1 MLRLWFKLW
10 KAEMGRIKLLSD
22 DLKNKIAAGEVVERP
37 ASVVKELIENS
48 LDAGATE
55 IDVIVRGGG
64 NVSMQVI
71 DNGAGLEKDDLLIAF
86 SRHSTSKIE
95 TVEDLSTIDTLGF
108 RGEALSSI
116 ASVAKVKA
124 LSSVNGEDSGYEISV
139 LDGEISQPEP
149 AALSKGT
156 AISVSDLFFSIPARR
171 KFLKSAQV
179 ELRHIIRTVRRFGL
193 CRPDVKFTLTADD
206 KEVMT
211 LAPVTLIDRIA
222 AVHDPSYRE
231 NLLEVN
237 HQAGPFAITGYVG
250 NLNLVRKRWG
260 EQSLFLN
267 GRYIVNKL
275 LNSAIYSAYQ
285 SLVSRGE
292 FPFFVITLEV
302 PLDTVDVNVHPM
314 KIEVR
319 FRDEWRVYHA
329 LKTAV
334 TEALGDILST
344 VPDFLKSSESFP
356 DSSSQTGFSF
366 PKSTPS
372 SILSRQSVERAKSY
386 VQTMGETR
394 TEEEG
399 VNLESIW
406 QVHAKYIVSEIKSGL
421 VIIDQH
427 VAHERV
433 LFEQAMG
440 AMEGHPLPSQSL
452 LFPEVV
458 ELPIEDFSTLLEL
471 LPYLE
476 KIGFRMKEF
485 GKNTVMI
492 EGVPS
497 ELGWGNEREVLT
509 EIIDTFRNQ
518 QKAQPSFMEAVA
530 ASFACKAAVKA
541 GDALTH
547 EEMQSLVDR
556 LFATQHPYYCPHG
569 RPIMVNLSLD
579 ELDRRFE
586 RT

>member
-1 MLRLWFKLW
+1 
-10 KAEMGRIKLLSD
+10 MGRIKLLSD

-48 LDAGATE
+48 LDSGATE
-55 IDVIVRGGG
+55 IDVIVKGGG
-64 NVSMQVI
+64 NVSVQVI
-71 DNGAGLEKDDLLIAF
+71 DNGVGLEKDDLLIAF
-86 SRHSTSKIE
+86 ARHSTSKIE
-95 TVEDLSTIDTLGF
+95 SVEDLSTIDTLGF

-116 ASVAKVKA
+116 ASVSKVKA

-139 LDGEISQPEP
+139 LGGEISQPEP
-149 AALSKGT
+149 VALSQGT

-179 ELRHIIRTVRRFGL
+179 ELRHIIKTVRRFGL
-193 CRPDVKFTLTADD
+193 CHPNVRFSLTADD

-211 LAPVTLIDRIA
+211 LAPMTLIDRIA

-237 HQAGPFAITGYVG
+237 HQAGLFAITGYVG
-250 NLNLVRKRWG
+250 NLNLVRKRRG
-260 EQSLFLN
+260 EQNLFLN

-334 TEALGDILST
+334 TEALNDILST
-344 VPDFLKSSESFP
+344 VPDFLKPSESFP
-356 DSSSQTGFSF
+356 SSGGQAGFSF
-366 PKSTPS
+366 PQSTS
-372 SILSRQSVERAKSY
+372 STILSRQSIERAKSY
-386 VQTMGETR
+386 VQTMGETQ

-399 VNLESIW
+399 VNLENIW
-406 QVHAKYIVSEIKSGL
+406 QVHTKYIVSEIKSGL
-421 VIIDQH
+421 VVIDQH

-433 LFEQAMG
+433 LFEQAMD
-440 AMEGHPLPSQSL
+440 AMEGNPLPSQSL

-509 EIIDTFRNQ
+509 EIIDTYRNQ

-541 GDALTH
+541 GDVLTQ

>member
-1 MLRLWFKLW
+1 
-10 KAEMGRIKLLSD
+10 MGRIKLLSD

-48 LDAGATE
+48 LDSGATE
-55 IDVIVRGGG
+55 IDVIVKGGG
-64 NVSMQVI
+64 NVSVQVI
-71 DNGAGLEKDDLLIAF
+71 DNGVGLEKDDLLIAF
-86 SRHSTSKIE
+86 ARHSTSKIE
-95 TVEDLSTIDTLGF
+95 SVEDLSTIDTLGF

-124 LSSVNGEDSGYEISV
+124 LSFVNGEDSGYEISV
-139 LDGEISQPEP
+139 LGGEISQPEP
-149 AALSKGT
+149 VALSKGT

-193 CRPDVKFTLTADD
+193 CRPNVRFTLTADD

-211 LAPVTLIDRIA
+211 LAPMTLIDRIA

-237 HQAGPFAITGYVG
+237 HQAGLFAITGYVG
-250 NLNLVRKRWG
+250 NLNLVRKRRG
-260 EQSLFLN
+260 EQNLFLN

-334 TEALGDILST
+334 TEALNDILST
-344 VPDFLKSSESFP
+344 VPDFLKPSESFP
-356 DSSSQTGFSF
+356 SSGGQAGFSF
-366 PKSTPS
+366 PQSTPS
-372 SILSRQSVERAKSY
+372 AILSRQSVERAKSY
-386 VQTMGETR
+386 VQTMGETQ

-399 VNLESIW
+399 VNLENIW
-406 QVHAKYIVSEIKSGL
+406 QVHTKYIVSEIKSGL
-421 VIIDQH
+421 VVIDQH

-433 LFEQAMG
+433 LFEQAMD
-440 AMEGHPLPSQSL
+440 AMEGNPLPSQSL

-458 ELPIEDFSTLLEL
+458 ELPIEDFPTLLEL

-509 EIIDTFRNQ
+509 EIIDTYRNQ

-541 GDALTH
+541 GDVLTQ

>member
-1 MLRLWFKLW
+1 
-10 KAEMGRIKLLSD
+10 MGRIKLLSD
-22 DLKNKIAAGEVVERP
+22 DLKNKIAAGEVIERP

-48 LDAGATE
+48 LDSGATE
-55 IDVIVRGGG
+55 IDVIVKGGG
-64 NVSMQVI
+64 NVSVQVI
-71 DNGAGLEKDDLLIAF
+71 DNGVGLEKDDLLIAF

-95 TVEDLSTIDTLGF
+95 SVEDLSTIDTLGF

-124 LSSVNGEDSGYEISV
+124 LSSIKGEDSGYKIAV
-139 LDGEISQPEP
+139 LGGEISQPEP
-149 AALSKGT
+149 VALSKGT

-179 ELRHIIRTVRRFGL
+179 ELRHIIMAVRRFGL
-193 CRPDVKFTLTADD
+193 CQPNVRFTLTAND

-211 LAPVTLIDRIA
+211 LAPMNFIDRIA
-222 AVHDPSYRE
+222 AVYDPSYRE

-237 HQAGPFAITGYVG
+237 HQAGLFAITGYVG
-250 NLNLVRKRWG
+250 NLNLIRKRRG
-260 EQSLFLN
+260 EQNLFLN

-292 FPFFVITLEV
+292 FPFFAINLKV

-334 TEALGDILST
+334 TEALNDILST
-344 VPDFLKSSESFP
+344 VPDFLKPSESFP
-356 DSSSQTGFSF
+356 SSDGQTGFSF
-366 PKSTPS
+366 PQSTPS
-372 SILSRQSVERAKSY
+372 AILSRQSVERAKSY
-386 VQTMGETR
+386 VQTMGETQ

-399 VNLESIW
+399 VNLENIW
-406 QVHAKYIVSEIKSGL
+406 QVHTKYIVSEIISGL
-421 VIIDQH
+421 VVIDQH

-433 LFEQAMG
+433 LFEQAMD
-440 AMEGHPLPSQSL
+440 AMEGNPLPSQSL

-485 GKNTVMI
+485 GENTVMI

-509 EIIDTFRNQ
+509 EIIDTYRNQ

-541 GDALTH
+541 GDVLTL

>member
-1 MLRLWFKLW
+1 
-10 KAEMGRIKLLSD
+10 MGRIKLLSD

-48 LDAGATE
+48 LDSGATE
-55 IDVIVRGGG
+55 IDVIVKGGG
-64 NVSMQVI
+64 NVSVQVI
-71 DNGAGLEKDDLLIAF
+71 DNGVGLEKDDLLIAF
-86 SRHSTSKIE
+86 ARHSTSKIE
-95 TVEDLSTIDTLGF
+95 SVEDLSTIDTLGF

-116 ASVAKVKA
+116 ASVSKVKA

-139 LDGEISQPEP
+139 LGGEISQPEP
-149 AALSKGT
+149 VALSKGT

-193 CRPDVKFTLTADD
+193 CQPNVRFTLTADD

-211 LAPVTLIDRIA
+211 LAPMTLIDRIA
-222 AVHDPSYRE
+222 AVHDPSYQE

-237 HQAGPFAITGYVG
+237 HQAGLFAITGYVG
-250 NLNLVRKRWG
+250 NLNLVRKRRG
-260 EQSLFLN
+260 EQNLFLN

-334 TEALGDILST
+334 TEALNDILST
-344 VPDFLKSSESFP
+344 VPDFLKPSESFP
-356 DSSSQTGFSF
+356 SSGGQAGFSF
-366 PKSTPS
+366 PQSTS
-372 SILSRQSVERAKSY
+372 SAILSRQSIERAKSY
-386 VQTMGETR
+386 VQTMGETQ

-399 VNLESIW
+399 VNLENIW
-406 QVHAKYIVSEIKSGL
+406 QVHTKYIVSEIKSGL
-421 VIIDQH
+421 VVIDQH

-433 LFEQAMG
+433 LFEQAMD
-440 AMEGHPLPSQSL
+440 AMEGNPLPSQSL

-509 EIIDTFRNQ
+509 EIIDTYRNQ

-541 GDALTH
+541 GDVLTQ

-586 RT
+586 RI

>member
-1 MLRLWFKLW
+1 
-10 KAEMGRIKLLSD
+10 MGRIKLLSD

-48 LDAGATE
+48 LDSGATE
-55 IDVIVRGGG
+55 IDVIVKGGG
-64 NVSMQVI
+64 NVSVQVI
-71 DNGAGLEKDDLLIAF
+71 DNGVGLEKDDLLIAF
-86 SRHSTSKIE
+86 ARHSTSKIE
-95 TVEDLSTIDTLGF
+95 SVEDLSTIDTLGF

-139 LDGEISQPEP
+139 LGGEISQPEP
-149 AALSKGT
+149 VALSQGT

-193 CRPDVKFTLTADD
+193 CQPNVRFTLTADD

-211 LAPVTLIDRIA
+211 LAPMTLIDRIA
-222 AVHDPSYRE
+222 AVHDPSYQE

-237 HQAGPFAITGYVG
+237 HQAGLFAITGYVG
-250 NLNLVRKRWG
+250 NLNLVRKRRG
-260 EQSLFLN
+260 EQNLFLN

-292 FPFFVITLEV
+292 FPFFAITLEV

-334 TEALGDILST
+334 TEALNDILST
-344 VPDFLKSSESFP
+344 VPDFLKPSESFP
-356 DSSSQTGFSF
+356 SSGGQAGFSF
-366 PKSTPS
+366 PQSTS
-372 SILSRQSVERAKSY
+372 SAILSRQSIERAKSY
-386 VQTMGETR
+386 VQTMGETQ

-399 VNLESIW
+399 VNLENIW
-406 QVHAKYIVSEIKSGL
+406 QVHTKYIVSEIKSGL
-421 VIIDQH
+421 VVIDQH

-433 LFEQAMG
+433 LFEQAMD
-440 AMEGHPLPSQSL
+440 AMEGNPLPSQSL

-509 EIIDTFRNQ
+509 EIIDTYRNQ

-541 GDALTH
+541 GDVLTQ

>member
-1 MLRLWFKLW
+1 
-10 KAEMGRIKLLSD
+10 MGRIKLLSD

-48 LDAGATE
+48 LDSGATE
-55 IDVIVRGGG
+55 IDVIVKGGG
-64 NVSMQVI
+64 NVSVQVI
-71 DNGAGLEKDDLLIAF
+71 DNGVGLEKDDLLIAF
-86 SRHSTSKIE
+86 ARHSTSKIE
-95 TVEDLSTIDTLGF
+95 SVEDLSTIDTLGF

-124 LSSVNGEDSGYEISV
+124 LSSVNGENSGYEISV
-139 LDGEISQPEP
+139 LGGEISQPEP
-149 AALSKGT
+149 VALSQGT

-193 CRPDVKFTLTADD
+193 CQPNVRFTLTADD
-206 KEVMT
+206 KEVMP
-211 LAPVTLIDRIA
+211 LSPMTLIDRIA

-237 HQAGPFAITGYVG
+237 HQAGLFAITGYVG
-250 NLNLVRKRWG
+250 NLNLVRKRRG
-260 EQSLFLN
+260 EQNLFLN

-334 TEALGDILST
+334 TEALNDILST
-344 VPDFLKSSESFP
+344 VPDFLKPSESFP
-356 DSSSQTGFSF
+356 SSGGQAGFSF
-366 PKSTPS
+366 PQSTS
-372 SILSRQSVERAKSY
+372 STILSRQSIERAKSY
-386 VQTMGETR
+386 VQTMGETQ

-399 VNLESIW
+399 VNLENIW
-406 QVHAKYIVSEIKSGL
+406 QVHTKYIVSEIKSGL
-421 VIIDQH
+421 VVIDQH

-433 LFEQAMG
+433 LFEQAMD
-440 AMEGHPLPSQSL
+440 AMEGNPLPSQSL

-509 EIIDTFRNQ
+509 EIIDTYRNQ

-541 GDALTH
+541 GDVLTQ

>member
-1 MLRLWFKLW
+1 
-10 KAEMGRIKLLSD
+10 MGRIRLLSD

-48 LDAGATE
+48 LDSGATE
-55 IDVIVRGGG
+55 IDVIVKGGG
-64 NVSMQVI
+64 NVSVQVI
-71 DNGAGLEKDDLLIAF
+71 DNGVGLEKDDLLIAF
-86 SRHSTSKIE
+86 ARHSTSKIAS
-95 TVEDLSTIDTLGF
+95 VEDLSSIDTLGF

-139 LDGEISQPEP
+139 SGGEISQPEP
-149 AALSKGT
+149 VALSKGT

-193 CRPDVKFTLTADD
+193 CRPNVRFTLTADD

-211 LAPVTLIDRIA
+211 LAPMTLIDRIA

-237 HQAGPFAITGYVG
+237 HQAGLFAITGYVG
-250 NLNLVRKRWG
+250 NLNLVRKRRG
-260 EQSLFLN
+260 EQNLFLN

-292 FPFFVITLEV
+292 FPFFAINLKV

-334 TEALGDILST
+334 TEALNDILST
-344 VPDFLKSSESFP
+344 VPDFLRPSESFP
-356 DSSSQTGFSF
+356 SSGGQAGFSF
-366 PKSTPS
+366 PQSTPS
-372 SILSRQSVERAKSY
+372 AILSRQSVERAKSY
-386 VQTMGETR
+386 VQTMGETQ

-399 VNLESIW
+399 VNLENIW
-406 QVHAKYIVSEIKSGL
+406 QVHTKYIVSEIISGL
-421 VIIDQH
+421 VVIDQH

-433 LFEQAMG
+433 LFEQAMD
-440 AMEGHPLPSQSL
+440 AMEGNPLPSQSL

-509 EIIDTFRNQ
+509 EIIDTYRNQ

-541 GDALTH
+541 GDVLTQ

>member
-1 MLRLWFKLW
+1 
-10 KAEMGRIKLLSD
+10 MGRIKLLSD

-48 LDAGATE
+48 LDSGATE
-55 IDVIVRGGG
+55 IDVIVKGGG
-64 NVSMQVI
+64 NVSVQVI
-71 DNGAGLEKDDLLIAF
+71 DNGVGLEKDDLLIAF
-86 SRHSTSKIE
+86 ARHSTSKIE
-95 TVEDLSTIDTLGF
+95 SVEDLSTIDTLGF

-139 LDGEISQPEP
+139 LGGEISQPEP
-149 AALSKGT
+149 VALSQGT

-193 CRPDVKFTLTADD
+193 CQPNVRFTLTADD

-211 LAPVTLIDRIA
+211 LAPMNFIDRIA

-237 HQAGPFAITGYVG
+237 HQAGLFAITGYVG
-250 NLNLVRKRWG
+250 NLNLVRKRRG
-260 EQSLFLN
+260 EQNLFLN

-334 TEALGDILST
+334 TEALNDILST
-344 VPDFLKSSESFP
+344 VPDFLKPSESFP
-356 DSSSQTGFSF
+356 SSGGQAGFSF
-366 PKSTPS
+366 PQSTS
-372 SILSRQSVERAKSY
+372 SAILSRQSIERAKSY
-386 VQTMGETR
+386 VQTMGETQ

-399 VNLESIW
+399 VNLENIW
-406 QVHAKYIVSEIKSGL
+406 QVHTKYIVSEIKSGL
-421 VIIDQH
+421 VIFDQH

-433 LFEQAMG
+433 LFEQAMD
-440 AMEGHPLPSQSL
+440 AMEGNPLPSQSL

-509 EIIDTFRNQ
+509 EIIDTYRNQ

-541 GDALTH
+541 GDVLTQ

>member
-1 MLRLWFKLW
+1 
-10 KAEMGRIKLLSD
+10 MGRIKLLSD

-48 LDAGATE
+48 LDSGATE
-55 IDVIVRGGG
+55 IDVIVKGGG
-64 NVSMQVI
+64 NVSVQVI
-71 DNGAGLEKDDLLIAF
+71 DNGVGLEKDDLLIAF
-86 SRHSTSKIE
+86 ARHSTSKIE
-95 TVEDLSTIDTLGF
+95 SVEDLSSIDTLGF

-139 LDGEISQPEP
+139 LGGEISQPEP
-149 AALSKGT
+149 VALSKGT

-193 CRPDVKFTLTADD
+193 CQPNVRFTLTADD

-211 LAPVTLIDRIA
+211 LAPMTLIDRIA

-237 HQAGPFAITGYVG
+237 HQAGLFAITGYVG
-250 NLNLVRKRWG
+250 NLNLVRKRRG
-260 EQSLFLN
+260 EQNLFLN

-292 FPFFVITLEV
+292 FPFFAINLKV
-302 PLDTVDVNVHPM
+302 PFDTVDVNVHPM

-334 TEALGDILST
+334 TEALNDILST
-344 VPDFLKSSESFP
+344 VPDFLKPSESFP
-356 DSSSQTGFSF
+356 SSGGQAGFSF
-366 PKSTPS
+366 PQSTPS
-372 SILSRQSVERAKSY
+372 GILSRQSVERAKSY
-386 VQTMGETR
+386 VQTMGETQ

-399 VNLESIW
+399 VNLENIW
-406 QVHAKYIVSEIKSGL
+406 QVHTKYIVSEIKSGL
-421 VIIDQH
+421 VVIDQH

-433 LFEQAMG
+433 LFEQAMD
-440 AMEGHPLPSQSL
+440 AMEGNPLPSQSL

-509 EIIDTFRNQ
+509 EIIDTYRNQ

-541 GDALTH
+541 GDVLTQ

>member
-1 MLRLWFKLW
+1 
-10 KAEMGRIKLLSD
+10 MGRIKLLSD

-48 LDAGATE
+48 LDSGATE
-55 IDVIVRGGG
+55 IDVIVKGGG
-64 NVSMQVI
+64 NVSVQVI
-71 DNGAGLEKDDLLIAF
+71 DNGVGLEKDDLLIAF
-86 SRHSTSKIE
+86 ARHSTSKIE
-95 TVEDLSTIDTLGF
+95 SVEDLSTIDTLGF

-139 LDGEISQPEP
+139 LGGEISQPEP
-149 AALSKGT
+149 VALSQGT

-193 CRPDVKFTLTADD
+193 CQPNVRFTLTADD

-211 LAPVTLIDRIA
+211 LAPMTLIDRIA

-237 HQAGPFAITGYVG
+237 HQAGLFAITGYVG
-250 NLNLVRKRWG
+250 NLNLVRKRRG
-260 EQSLFLN
+260 EQNLFLN

-334 TEALGDILST
+334 TEALNDILST
-344 VPDFLKSSESFP
+344 VPDFLKPSESFP
-356 DSSSQTGFSF
+356 SSGGQAGFSF
-366 PKSTPS
+366 PQSTS
-372 SILSRQSVERAKSY
+372 STILSRQSIERAKSY
-386 VQTMGETR
+386 VQTMGETQ

-399 VNLESIW
+399 VNLENIW
-406 QVHAKYIVSEIKSGL
+406 QVHTKYIVSEIKSGL
-421 VIIDQH
+421 VVIDQH

-433 LFEQAMG
+433 LFEQAMD
-440 AMEGHPLPSQSL
+440 AMEGNPLPSQSL

-509 EIIDTFRNQ
+509 EIIDTYRNQ

-541 GDALTH
+541 GDVLTQ

>member
-1 MLRLWFKLW
+1 
-10 KAEMGRIKLLSD
+10 
-22 DLKNKIAAGEVVERP
+22 VVERP

-48 LDAGATE
+48 LDSGATE
-55 IDVIVRGGG
+55 IDVIVKGGG
-64 NVSMQVI
+64 NVSVQVI
-71 DNGAGLEKDDLLIAF
+71 DNGVGLEKDDLLIAF
-86 SRHSTSKIE
+86 ARHSTSKIE
-95 TVEDLSTIDTLGF
+95 SVEDLSTIDTLGF

-139 LDGEISQPEP
+139 SGGEISQPEP
-149 AALSKGT
+149 VALSKGT

-193 CRPDVKFTLTADD
+193 CQPNVRFTLTADD

-211 LAPVTLIDRIA
+211 LAPMTLIDRIA

-237 HQAGPFAITGYVG
+237 HQAGLFAITGYVG
-250 NLNLVRKRWG
+250 NLNLVRKRRG
-260 EQSLFLN
+260 EQNLFLN

-334 TEALGDILST
+334 TEALNDILST
-344 VPDFLKSSESFP
+344 VPDFLKPSESFP
-356 DSSSQTGFSF
+356 SSGGQAGFSF
-366 PKSTPS
+366 PQSTPS
-372 SILSRQSVERAKSY
+372 AILSRQSVERAKSY
-386 VQTMGETR
+386 VQTMGETQ

-399 VNLESIW
+399 VNLENIW
-406 QVHAKYIVSEIKSGL
+406 QVHTKYIVSEIKSGL
-421 VIIDQH
+421 VVIDQH

-433 LFEQAMG
+433 LFEQAMD
-440 AMEGHPLPSQSL
+440 AMEGNPLPSQSL

-509 EIIDTFRNQ
+509 EIIDTYRNQ

-541 GDALTH
+541 GDVLTQ

>member
-1 MLRLWFKLW
+1 
-10 KAEMGRIKLLSD
+10 MGRIKLLSD

-48 LDAGATE
+48 LDSGATE
-55 IDVIVRGGG
+55 IDVIVKGGG
-64 NVSMQVI
+64 NVSVQVI
-71 DNGAGLEKDDLLIAF
+71 DNGVGLEKDDLLIAF
-86 SRHSTSKIE
+86 ARHSTSKIE
-95 TVEDLSTIDTLGF
+95 SVEDLSTIDTLGF

-139 LDGEISQPEP
+139 SGGEISQPEP
-149 AALSKGT
+149 VALSTGT
-156 AISVSDLFFSIPARR
+156 AISVIDLFFSIPARR

-193 CRPDVKFTLTADD
+193 CRPNVRFTLTADD

-211 LAPVTLIDRIA
+211 LAPMTLIDRIA
-222 AVHDPSYRE
+222 AVHDPSYQE

-237 HQAGPFAITGYVG
+237 HQAGLFAITGYVG
-250 NLNLVRKRWG
+250 NLNLVRKRRG
-260 EQSLFLN
+260 EQNLFLN

-275 LNSAIYSAYQ
+275 LNSAIHSAYQ

-334 TEALGDILST
+334 TEALNDILST
-344 VPDFLKSSESFP
+344 IPDFLKPSESFP
-356 DSSSQTGFSF
+356 SSGGQTGFSF
-366 PKSTPS
+366 RQSTPS
-372 SILSRQSVERAKSY
+372 EILSRQSVERAKSY
-386 VQTMGETR
+386 VQTMGETQ

-399 VNLESIW
+399 VNLENIW
-406 QVHAKYIVSEIKSGL
+406 QVHTKYIVSEIKSGL
-421 VIIDQH
+421 VVIDQH

-433 LFEQAMG
+433 LFEQAMD
-440 AMEGHPLPSQSL
+440 AMEGNPLPSQSL

-509 EIIDTFRNQ
+509 EIIDTYRNQ

-541 GDALTH
+541 GDVLTQ

>member
-1 MLRLWFKLW
+1 
-10 KAEMGRIKLLSD
+10 MGRIKLLSD

-48 LDAGATE
+48 LDSGATE
-55 IDVIVRGGG
+55 IDVIVKGGG
-64 NVSMQVI
+64 NVSVQVI
-71 DNGAGLEKDDLLIAF
+71 DNGVGLEKDDLLIAF
-86 SRHSTSKIE
+86 ARHSTSKIE
-95 TVEDLSTIDTLGF
+95 SVEDLSTIDTLGF

-116 ASVAKVKA
+116 ASVSKVKA

-139 LDGEISQPEP
+139 LGGEISQPEP
-149 AALSKGT
+149 VALSKGT

-193 CRPDVKFTLTADD
+193 CRPNVRFTLTADD

-211 LAPVTLIDRIA
+211 LAPMTLIDRIA

-237 HQAGPFAITGYVG
+237 HQAGLFAITGYVG
-250 NLNLVRKRWG
+250 NLNLVRKRRG
-260 EQSLFLN
+260 EQNLFLN

-334 TEALGDILST
+334 TEALNDILST
-344 VPDFLKSSESFP
+344 IPDFLKPSESVP
-356 DSSSQTGFSF
+356 SSGGQAGFSF
-366 PKSTPS
+366 PQSTPS
-372 SILSRQSVERAKSY
+372 AILSRQSIERAKSY
-386 VQTMGETR
+386 VQTMGETQ

-399 VNLESIW
+399 VNLENIW
-406 QVHAKYIVSEIKSGL
+406 QVHTKYIVSEIKSGL
-421 VIIDQH
+421 VVIDQH

-433 LFEQAMG
+433 LFEQAMD
-440 AMEGHPLPSQSL
+440 AMEGNPLPSQSL

-509 EIIDTFRNQ
+509 EIIDTYRNQ

-541 GDALTH
+541 GDVLTQ

>member
-1 MLRLWFKLW
+1 
-10 KAEMGRIKLLSD
+10 MGRIRLLSD

-48 LDAGATE
+48 LDSGATE
-55 IDVIVRGGG
+55 IDVIVKGGG
-64 NVSMQVI
+64 NVSVQVI
-71 DNGAGLEKDDLLIAF
+71 DNGVGLEKDDLLIAF
-86 SRHSTSKIE
+86 ARHSTSKIAS
-95 TVEDLSTIDTLGF
+95 VEDLSSIDTLGF

-139 LDGEISQPEP
+139 SGGEISQPEP
-149 AALSKGT
+149 VALSKGT

-171 KFLKSAQV
+171 KFLKSARV

-193 CRPDVKFTLTADD
+193 CQPNVKFTLTADD

-211 LAPVTLIDRIA
+211 LSPMTLIDRIA
-222 AVHDPSYRE
+222 AVHDPSYKE

-250 NLNLVRKRWG
+250 NLNLVRKRRG

-334 TEALGDILST
+334 TEALNDILST
-344 VPDFLKSSESFP
+344 VPDFLKPSESFP
-356 DSSSQTGFSF
+356 SSGGQAGFSF
-366 PKSTPS
+366 PQSTPS
-372 SILSRQSVERAKSY
+372 AILSRQSVERAKSY
-386 VQTMGETR
+386 VQTMGETQ

-399 VNLESIW
+399 VNLENIW
-406 QVHAKYIVSEIKSGL
+406 QVHTKYIVSEIKSGL
-421 VIIDQH
+421 VVIDQH

-433 LFEQAMG
+433 LFEQAMD
-440 AMEGHPLPSQSL
+440 AMEGNPLPSQSL

-509 EIIDTFRNQ
+509 EIIDTYRNQ

-541 GDALTH
+541 GDVLTQ

>member
-1 MLRLWFKLW
+1 
-10 KAEMGRIKLLSD
+10 MGRIKLLSD

-48 LDAGATE
+48 LDSGATE
-55 IDVIVRGGG
+55 IDVIVKGGG
-64 NVSMQVI
+64 NVSVQVI
-71 DNGAGLEKDDLLIAF
+71 DNGVGLEKDDLLIAF
-86 SRHSTSKIE
+86 ARHSTSKIE
-95 TVEDLSTIDTLGF
+95 SVEDLSTIDTLGF

-139 LDGEISQPEP
+139 LGGEISQPEP
-149 AALSKGT
+149 VALSQGT

-193 CRPDVKFTLTADD
+193 CRPNVRFTLTADD

-211 LAPVTLIDRIA
+211 LAPMTLIDRIA

-237 HQAGPFAITGYVG
+237 HQAGLFAITGYVG
-250 NLNLVRKRWG
+250 NLNLVRKRRG
-260 EQSLFLN
+260 EQNLFLN

-292 FPFFVITLEV
+292 FPFFAINLKV

-334 TEALGDILST
+334 TEALNDILST
-344 VPDFLKSSESFP
+344 VPDFLKPSESFP
-356 DSSSQTGFSF
+356 SSGGQAGFSF
-366 PKSTPS
+366 PQSTPS
-372 SILSRQSVERAKSY
+372 AILSRQSVERAKSY
-386 VQTMGETR
+386 VQTMGETQ

-399 VNLESIW
+399 VNLENIW
-406 QVHAKYIVSEIKSGL
+406 QVHTKYIVSEIKSGL
-421 VIIDQH
+421 VVIDQH

-433 LFEQAMG
+433 LFEQAMD
-440 AMEGHPLPSQSL
+440 AMEGNPLPSQSL

-509 EIIDTFRNQ
+509 EIIDTYRNQ

-541 GDALTH
+541 GDVLTQ

>member
-1 MLRLWFKLW
+1 
-10 KAEMGRIKLLSD
+10 MGRIKLLSD

-48 LDAGATE
+48 LDSGATE
-55 IDVIVRGGG
+55 IDVIVKGGG
-64 NVSMQVI
+64 NVSVQVI
-71 DNGAGLEKDDLLIAF
+71 DNGVGLEKDDLLIAF
-86 SRHSTSKIE
+86 ARHSTSKIE
-95 TVEDLSTIDTLGF
+95 SVDDLSNIDTLGF

-139 LDGEISQPEP
+139 SGGEISQPEP
-149 AALSKGT
+149 VALSKGT

-193 CRPDVKFTLTADD
+193 CQPNVRFTLTADD

-211 LAPVTLIDRIA
+211 LAPMTLIDRIA

-237 HQAGPFAITGYVG
+237 HQAGLFAITGYVG
-250 NLNLVRKRWG
+250 NLNLIRKRRG
-260 EQSLFLN
+260 EQNLFLN

-292 FPFFVITLEV
+292 FPFFAINLKV

-334 TEALGDILST
+334 TEALNDILST
-344 VPDFLKSSESFP
+344 VPDFLKPSESFP
-356 DSSSQTGFSF
+356 SSGGQAGFSF
-366 PKSTPS
+366 PQSTPS
-372 SILSRQSVERAKSY
+372 AILSRQSIERAKSY
-386 VQTMGETR
+386 VQTMGETQ

-399 VNLESIW
+399 VNLENIW
-406 QVHAKYIVSEIKSGL
+406 QVHTKYIVSEIKSGL
-421 VIIDQH
+421 VVIDQH

-433 LFEQAMG
+433 LFEQAMD
-440 AMEGHPLPSQSL
+440 AMEGNPLPSQSL

-509 EIIDTFRNQ
+509 EIIDTYRNQ

-541 GDALTH
+541 GDVLTQ

>member
-1 MLRLWFKLW
+1 
-10 KAEMGRIKLLSD
+10 MGRIRLLSD

-48 LDAGATE
+48 LDSGATE
-55 IDVIVRGGG
+55 IDVIVKGGG
-64 NVSMQVI
+64 NVSVQVI
-71 DNGAGLEKDDLLIAF
+71 DNGVGLEKDDLLIAF
-86 SRHSTSKIE
+86 ARHSTSKIE
-95 TVEDLSTIDTLGF
+95 SVEDLSTIDTLGF

-116 ASVAKVKA
+116 ASVSKVKA

-139 LDGEISQPEP
+139 SGGEISQPEP
-149 AALSKGT
+149 VALSKGT

-193 CRPDVKFTLTADD
+193 CQPNVRFTLTADD
-206 KEVMT
+206 KDVMT
-211 LAPVTLIDRIA
+211 LAPMTLIDRIA
-222 AVHDPSYRE
+222 AVHDPSYKE

-250 NLNLVRKRWG
+250 NLNLVRKRRG
-260 EQSLFLN
+260 EQNLFLN
-267 GRYIVNKL
+267 GRYIINKL
-275 LNSAIYSAYQ
+275 LNSAIYSAYL

-334 TEALGDILST
+334 TEALNDILST
-344 VPDFLKSSESFP
+344 VPDFLKPSESFP
-356 DSSSQTGFSF
+356 SSGGQAGFSF
-366 PKSTPS
+366 PQSTPS
-372 SILSRQSVERAKSY
+372 AILSRQSVERAKSY
-386 VQTMGETR
+386 VQTMGETQ

-399 VNLESIW
+399 VNLENIW
-406 QVHAKYIVSEIKSGL
+406 QVHTKYIVSEIKSGL
-421 VIIDQH
+421 VVIDQH

-433 LFEQAMG
+433 LFEQAMD
-440 AMEGHPLPSQSL
+440 AMEGNPLPSQSL

-509 EIIDTFRNQ
+509 EIIDTYRNQ

-541 GDALTH
+541 GDVLTQ

>member
-1 MLRLWFKLW
+1 
-10 KAEMGRIKLLSD
+10 MGRIKLLSD

-48 LDAGATE
+48 LDSGATE
-55 IDVIVRGGG
+55 IDVIVKGGG
-64 NVSMQVI
+64 NVSVQVI
-71 DNGAGLEKDDLLIAF
+71 DNGVGLEKDDLLIAF
-86 SRHSTSKIE
+86 ARHSTSKIE
-95 TVEDLSTIDTLGF
+95 SVEDLSTIDTLGF

-139 LDGEISQPEP
+139 LGGEISQPEP
-149 AALSKGT
+149 VALSKGT

-193 CRPDVKFTLTADD
+193 CQPNVRFTLTADD

-211 LAPVTLIDRIA
+211 LAPMTLIDRIA

-237 HQAGPFAITGYVG
+237 HQAGLFAITGYVG
-250 NLNLVRKRWG
+250 NLNLVRKRRG
-260 EQSLFLN
+260 EQNLFLN

-334 TEALGDILST
+334 TEALNDILST
-344 VPDFLKSSESFP
+344 VPDFLKPSESFP
-356 DSSSQTGFSF
+356 SSGGQAGFSF
-366 PKSTPS
+366 PQSTPS
-372 SILSRQSVERAKSY
+372 AILSRQSIERAKSY
-386 VQTMGETR
+386 VQTMGETQ

-399 VNLESIW
+399 VNLENIW
-406 QVHAKYIVSEIKSGL
+406 QVHTKYIVSEIKSGL
-421 VIIDQH
+421 VVIDQH

-433 LFEQAMG
+433 LFEQAMD
-440 AMEGHPLPSQSL
+440 AMEGNPLPSQSL

-509 EIIDTFRNQ
+509 EIIDTYRNQ

-541 GDALTH
+541 GDVLTQ